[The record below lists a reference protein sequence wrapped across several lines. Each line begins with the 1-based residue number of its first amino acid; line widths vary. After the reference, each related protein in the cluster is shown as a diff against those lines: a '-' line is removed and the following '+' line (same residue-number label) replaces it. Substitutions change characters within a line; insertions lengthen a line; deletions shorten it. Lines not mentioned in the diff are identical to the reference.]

1 MKSTAEIKQ
10 LDEYEWSDYAP
21 KGSMCAACKKSRL
34 NCSSLDFSKMRV
46 AEHCK
51 LSHVSFVIC
60 NEFVKGGGDE

>member
-1 MKSTAEIKQ
+1 MI
-10 LDEYEWSDYAP
+10 SDYAP